1 MKALALKEWSRV
13 NEIDLQ
19 ECKESDLIKMS
30 LNGNP
35 DAFGELVRRDGFRLR
50 AFETA
55 FTSDALAGIDVL
67 VIANAGSL
75 PPVEGA
81 RSAFRL
87 HEIDALHE
95 WVLEGGALLLV
106 TDHDPAGLP
115 SAALASRFGVAMSH
129 GFAVDDEHCVDGERR
144 SWIEFSREN
153 GELKDHSI
161 TNGHDSSGR
170 VERVVAYT
178 GQAMAAP
185 HGSEVFLALAPTAA
199 NVRTWDEV
207 DAQTLPD
214 PAQPGVWNA
223 MGVAL
228 EVGNGRVVMVSE
240 AAMLTA
246 QVVRNAEGEITDR
259 FGGLNDPSVDGQS
272 LTRNIIRWLAG
283 TLD

>member
-1 MKALALKEWSRV
+1 
-13 NEIDLQ
+13 
-19 ECKESDLIKMS
+19 
-30 LNGNP
+30 
-35 DAFGELVRRDGFRLR
+35 
-50 AFETA
+50 
-55 FTSDALAGIDVL
+55 
-67 VIANAGSL
+67 
-75 PPVEGA
+75 
-81 RSAFRL
+81 
-87 HEIDALHE
+87 
-95 WVLEGGALLLV
+95 
-106 TDHDPAGLP
+106 
-115 SAALASRFGVAMSH
+115 
-129 GFAVDDEHCVDGERR
+129 
-144 SWIEFSREN
+144 
-153 GELKDHSI
+153 
-161 TNGHDSSGR
+161 
-170 VERVVAYT
+170 
-178 GQAMAAP
+178 MAAP